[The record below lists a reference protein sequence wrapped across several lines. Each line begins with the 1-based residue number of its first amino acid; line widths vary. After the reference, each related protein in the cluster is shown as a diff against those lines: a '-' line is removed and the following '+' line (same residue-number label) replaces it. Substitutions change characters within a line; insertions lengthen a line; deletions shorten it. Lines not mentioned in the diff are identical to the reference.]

1 MRLSKSQLLDLHT
14 IVIERYGGC
23 FGIFSSDTLDNVIAS
38 PDQILFGIPRYPT
51 PIAKIA
57 AFTYNL
63 VRQHPFVSHNE
74 TTALLV
80 LLFWCNNYGYQL
92 SIPHSDIVNALMPL
106 YTAPDGSTFH
116 EWLEATL
123 TPNDNLPF

>member
-14 IVIERYGGC
+14 IIIERYGGR
-23 FGIFSSDTLDNVIAS
+23 FGIASSDVLDRVLAT
-38 PDQILFGIPRYPT
+38 PDQILFGIPCYST

-63 VRQHPFVSHNE
+63 VRQQPFVSHNE
-74 TTALLV
+74 TTAFLV
-80 LLFWCNNYGYQL
+80 LLYWCDNYGYQL
-92 SIPHSDIVNALMPL
+92 AIPHNEIVQAIIPL
-106 YTAPDGSTFH
+106 YHAPDESTFQ
-116 EWLEATL
+116 EWLQVNL